1 MRSKIKVDD
10 DWYKPVPWFVEAEC
24 DGCIFDTLGCI
35 NSEHGGKFERLCDAG
50 QCDAGQ
56 EFEGM
61 IFIRNTKEALAEYV
75 AKRLGVDDDGDYVE
89 GT

>member
-1 MRSKIKVDD
+1 MRSKIKVNG
-10 DWYKPVPWFVEAEC
+10 DWYKPVPWFVDAEC

-35 NSEHGGKFERLCDAG
+35 NSEHGGKFERL
-50 QCDAGQ
+50 CDAGQ

-75 AKRLGVDDDGDYVE
+75 AKRLGVDDDDYVE
-89 GT
+89 GA